1 MSRAGVGG
9 PIGAT
14 VFYFILEGFR
24 VGVNYDDFY
33 HFDQRLRSWNCIEM
47 NWKTD

>member
-1 MSRAGVGG
+1 MSRAGVSG

-24 VGVNYDDFY
+24 VGVIMTTFIILIKGYGVG
-33 HFDQRLRSWNCIEM
+33 IEL
-47 NWKTD
+47 K